1 MRKLILSTCGT
12 SLLTNCLNTFGDQAD
27 RLRSLLTKHANTTD
41 PNTIPPDEREEL
53 QHILDQALEQL
64 LQADTEKSKKLSA
77 ELSGLFI
84 LDQGKLDNQNSLH
97 WLIASDTWLGKETAG
112 LIQIKIEEQGA
123 QAEVKVISQLRTNNI
138 DDFNQGASE
147 LARLCHEEIKG
158 MRDGGYRVIFNL
170 TGGFK
175 GVQGY
180 MQALG
185 TIYADECVYTFERTG
200 QLIRLPRLPFT
211 LNTEDIIRKHL
222 RAFRRMNV
230 GLKTTAD
237 DIQDMPS
244 EFIFESDGE
253 YTLSTWGQV
262 IWNEGHEGIYEGEIH
277 LSFDSKLNFAASF
290 LHSTDNTSALEKRR
304 INQRID
310 DLIQYLYNEK
320 KNPKSLDF
328 KPLRGKHNPWTHECD
343 AWQDGKA
350 KRLFG
355 HFEGSS
361 YILDELAMP
370 LH

>member
-41 PNTIPPDEREEL
+41 PNSIPPDEREAL
-53 QHILDQALEQL
+53 TRILDQALEQL

-97 WLIASDTWLGKETAG
+97 WLIASDTWLGKKTAE
-112 LIQIKIEEQGA
+112 LIQSKIEEQGA
-123 QAEVKVISQLRTNNI
+123 QAEVKVIPQLRTNSI

-147 LARLCHEEIKG
+147 LARLCHEEVKG

-200 QLIRLPRLPFT
+200 QLIRLPRLPFILDT
-211 LNTEDIIRKHL
+211 KDIIRKHL
-222 RAFRRMNV
+222 HAFRRMNF
-230 GLKTTAD
+230 GLKTTVE
-237 DIQDMPS
+237 DIQDMPR
-244 EFIFESDGE
+244 EFLLEIDDE

-262 IWNEGHEGIYEGEIH
+262 IWNEGHQAIYEEEVYE
-277 LSFDSKLNFAASF
+277 SFDSKLAFAPSF
-290 LHSTDNTSALEKRR
+290 LSSTLKTSALEKRR
-304 INQRID
+304 INERID
-310 DLIQYLYNEK
+310 DLIQYLHNG
-320 KNPKSLDF
+320 KNLKSLDF

-343 AWQDGKA
+343 AWQDGNA

-355 HFEGSS
+355 HFEGGT

>member
-1 MRKLILSTCGT
+1 
-12 SLLTNCLNTFGDQAD
+12 
-27 RLRSLLTKHANTTD
+27 
-41 PNTIPPDEREEL
+41 
-53 QHILDQALEQL
+53 
-64 LQADTEKSKKLSA
+64 
-77 ELSGLFI
+77 
-84 LDQGKLDNQNSLH
+84 
-97 WLIASDTWLGKETAG
+97 
-112 LIQIKIEEQGA
+112 
-123 QAEVKVISQLRTNNI
+123 
-138 DDFNQGASE
+138 
-147 LARLCHEEIKG
+147 
-158 MRDGGYRVIFNL
+158 
-170 TGGFK
+170 
-175 GVQGY
+175 
-180 MQALG
+180 
-185 TIYADECVYTFERTG
+185 
-200 QLIRLPRLPFT
+200 
-211 LNTEDIIRKHL
+211 
-222 RAFRRMNV
+222 MNV